1 MNRLD
6 NMVVGCV
13 GVVVAT
19 AAVWGAD
26 APIEVALR
34 RATALEVRGW
44 GPRLGLGGAGAAFAL
59 GQVVDT
65 PVFTWVRARPDGL
78 TADGLLSQS
87 GGIASMP
94 GTSMVSLE
102 ITTSAGAEYVSVGSM
117 NVAAAQSLE
126 DTLSTVGIACGEFHT
141 LLLKRDG
148 TVAGR
153 GWDALGQASV
163 PPGLTNV
170 VSVGCGLDH
179 SLAVLADGRAV
190 LWGRNDL
197 RQAEVEE
204 SENHGFVA
212 GAGGLLHT
220 ILLRKDGTI
229 HVTHPL
235 FRPGSAAE
243 PIVDAVAVAAG
254 ASHSVVLHADGRVS
268 SFGRGAAGV
277 LAVPADARGA
287 VAVAAGGYFSMALKP
302 DGRVVAWGDDTFGQ
316 TRVPEAATNVVAIAA
331 GSYHGVA
338 LRRDGRV
345 VAWGEG
351 SNGALDVPPN
361 LTGVL
366 ALSAGGYHTQV
377 LVREGASLGVPHR
390 EVSGLTS
397 DLFMAAGA
405 RYSVEYSGDLLHWST
420 GPVLRAQHGQFS
432 VPFRGPT
439 DVEFL
444 RVREWV
450 GARGE
455 IER

>member
-1 MNRLD
+1 MENRA
-6 NMVVGCV
+6 VVWA
-13 GVVVAT
+13 GVVVAATT
-19 AAVWGAD
+19 ASGAD

-44 GPRLGLGGAGAAFAL
+44 GPRAGGIGAGASFAL

-65 PVFTWVRARPDGL
+65 PVFTWSRSDPDGL
-78 TADGLLSQS
+78 TADGLLTQG
-87 GGIASMP
+87 GGIASTP
-94 GTSMVSLE
+94 GTSLVSFE
-102 ITTSAGAEYVSVGSM
+102 ITTSASAEFVSVGSLNM
-117 NVAAAQSLE
+117 AAAQSLE

-153 GWDALGQASV
+153 GWDRLGQATV
-163 PPGLTNV
+163 PAGLTNV

-190 LWGRNDL
+190 LWGRNDF

-220 ILLRKDGTI
+220 ILLRQDGTI
-229 HVTHPL
+229 HVTHPQ
-235 FRPGSAAE
+235 FRPGPGVE
-243 PIVDAVAVAAG
+243 PIGDAVAVAAG
-254 ASHSVVLHADGRVS
+254 AAHSVVLHADGRVS
-268 SFGRGAAGV
+268 AFGRAAGGV
-277 LAVPADARGA
+277 LTVPGEARGA
-287 VAVAAGGYFSMALKP
+287 VAIAAGGYFSLALKP
-302 DGRVVAWGDDTFGQ
+302 DGRVVAWGDDSFGQ
-316 TRVPEAATNVVAIAA
+316 TRVPEAATNVVALAA

-351 SNGALDVPPN
+351 SNGALDVPADLRDV
-361 LTGVL
+361 LTV
-366 ALSAGGYHTQV
+366 SAGGYHTQV
-377 LVREGASLGVPHR
+377 LVREGASLGAPHR
-390 EVSGLTS
+390 EASGLTS
-397 DLFMAAGA
+397 DLFMVAGA
-405 RYSVEYSGDLLHWST
+405 RYSVERSGDLFRWSA
-420 GPVLRAQHGQFS
+420 GPVLRAQPGQFS
-432 VPFRGPT
+432 VPFRSLT

-444 RVREWV
+444 KVREWV

>member
-1 MNRLD
+1 MKLENIA
-6 NMVVGCV
+6 VGWV
-13 GVVVAT
+13 GVVAT
-19 AAVWGAD
+19 TMAGLGAD

-44 GPRLGLGGAGAAFAL
+44 GPRLGMGGAGGAYAL

-78 TADGLLSQS
+78 TADGLLSQ
-87 GGIASMP
+87 GGGVASMP
-94 GTSMVSLE
+94 GSSLVTLE
-102 ITTSAGAEYVSVGSM
+102 ITTSEGAEFVSVGSM
-117 NVAAAQSLE
+117 NAAAAQSLE

-153 GWDALGQASV
+153 GWNGLGQATV
-163 PPGLTNV
+163 PAGLTNV

-190 LWGRNDL
+190 LWGRNDF

-229 HVTHPL
+229 HVTHPQ
-235 FRPGSAAE
+235 FRPGSGAE

-254 ASHSVVLHADGRVS
+254 ATHSVVLHADGRVS
-268 SFGRGAAGV
+268 AFGRGAAGV
-277 LAVPADARGA
+277 LTVPTEARGA

-302 DGRVVAWGDDTFGQ
+302 DGRVVAWGDDSFGQ
-316 TRVPEAATNVVAIAA
+316 TRVPGVATNVVAIAA

-351 SNGALDVPPN
+351 SNGALDVPSN

-366 ALSAGGYHTQV
+366 AVSAGGYHTQV

-390 EVSGLTS
+390 EASGLTS
-397 DLFMAAGA
+397 DLFLAAGA
-405 RYSVEYSGDLLHWST
+405 RYSVEYSGDLFRWSA
-420 GPVLRAQHGQFS
+420 GPVLRAQPGQFS
-432 VPFRGPT
+432 VPFQAIADG
-439 DVEFL
+439 EFL

-455 IER
+455 SER